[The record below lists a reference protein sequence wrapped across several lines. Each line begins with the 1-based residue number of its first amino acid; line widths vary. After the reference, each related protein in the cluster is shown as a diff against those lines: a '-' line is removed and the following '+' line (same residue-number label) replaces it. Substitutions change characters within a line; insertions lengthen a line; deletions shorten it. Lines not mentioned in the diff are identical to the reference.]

1 MLDFDDIVNDIH
13 VGQVLSNSSALG
25 EICHMS
31 STLTL
36 TLGSIHK
43 YRYKEHY
50 RDGMSKYITSN
61 LAMEYGGQKQ

>member
-25 EICHMS
+25 EIYHLS

-36 TLGSIHK
+36 TFSVLQVSS
-43 YRYKEHY
+43 KE
-50 RDGMSKYITSN
+50 
-61 LAMEYGGQKQ
+61 MEDMAVFDEVLDDRFYDI